1 MRSSVRKIIEIKNN
15 PGDPALRELLERV
28 GRGEERIAVG
38 GLEGAAR
45 AFVIALLFR
54 HLHRPLIVIAP
65 TEKDAEACVRD
76 LSLFLGED
84 QAFLLPPWDL
94 LTTDMFAFQRETEL
108 ARLEIFHRLAYGGP
122 AVVVIPIRALM
133 QKVIPREILEG
144 YVGLVS
150 VGDSRER
157 DAFVRS
163 LTEGGYGRVTLVEG
177 KGEFSVRGNVIDL
190 FPPPAD
196 HPYRL
201 EFFGDELESIRSFD
215 EATQRS
221 LNELAEFRLFPAREV
236 ILTPARREC
245 AVRNIRRRSNELE
258 LPRAVKD
265 KLAEMIATG
274 LGSAVNPLFHSLF
287 YDRDRQAVGTDLKSI
302 PTGGNGDRFQICPH
316 DDPGDQGLG
325 TLFDYL
331 PAGGLLIL
339 DDPLAIAP
347 VQEKIE
353 NDLDRFILKAH
364 DGERFH
370 LEKEAAYL
378 TSAEVSGRLQQMR
391 QLHLAGLSLGTGDDD
406 RHLIRF
412 YLERDIALG
421 EAIRTEAEEAG
432 LLQPLVEKIRGWLGE
447 GKRVVFVCG
456 GQECMQR
463 TGQLLARYDLPV
475 RKEAGKWGEWGQVL
489 RFAPGDRFE
498 ICPQGQNAR
507 PDPIKARPDP
517 ILLLREGRI
526 SGGFHLPGMNL
537 VVLSEEEIFG
547 KKVLRRRVRPA
558 REGYFLKSFGELG
571 EGDFVVH
578 AEHGIGRY
586 RGLQKLTAGGIE
598 NDFLLIAY
606 QENDRLY
613 LPVDRIDQIQ
623 RYIGP
628 DGFVPKVD
636 KLGGTSWETVK
647 ERVRKSVREVA
658 EELVAIYAAR
668 EVMNRDAFAA
678 PDRIYDEFC
687 ASFEFEETP
696 DQAKAIE
703 EIHLDMDGGKPMD
716 RLICGDAG
724 FGKTE
729 VAMRASLRAALD
741 GKQVAVLVPTTI
753 LAEQHHQTFSQ
764 RLKPYPIRVEV
775 LNRFRTKAEQREIL
789 DGLAR
794 GTVDIVIGTHRLLQ
808 KDVTFRNLGL
818 VIIDEE
824 QRFGVSHKEKLK
836 KLRTLVDV
844 LTLTATPI
852 PRTLHL
858 SLVGIRDLSIINT
871 APEDRLPV
879 KTHVLEFNEE
889 VIADAIR
896 HELARNGQV
905 FFLHDR
911 VRSIFTM
918 ARLVQKLVPEA
929 QVGVVH
935 GRMKPTEIEGA
946 MARFVRREDNVL
958 VCTSI
963 IGSGLDIPTANTI
976 IINRADRFG
985 LAQLYQIRGRVGRSK
1000 EEASAYLLVPKG
1012 AMLSRDA
1019 QKRLQV
1025 IMDFTEPGSGFRIAS
1040 NDLEIR
1046 GAGSLLGISQSGHVS
1061 AVGYELYT
1069 ELMDKAIR
1077 EIKGEPAP
1085 EEEVRPEIHLGI
1097 PAFIPES
1104 YMADEHRRLVTYKR
1118 VSLAST
1124 DEELDGIRDELL
1136 DCYGLVP
1143 LEVENLLAVIGIRN
1157 LLKSLKGRKMG
1168 YDGKAMSVFLQE
1180 KSPVDPVRIM
1190 EMYRRKVRGV
1200 QLSPDLKLTIPMP
1213 GLEGSAVLAR
1223 ARELLQELRG

>member
-1 MRSSVRKIIEIKNN
+1 MRKIVEIMKK
-15 PGDPALRELLERV
+15 PGDPALRELLERIA
-28 GRGEERIAVG
+28 RGEDRIAVG

-45 AFVIALLFR
+45 AFLPALLFR
-54 HLHRPLIVIAP
+54 HLHRPLIVIVP
-65 TEKDAEACVRD
+65 TEKEAGVSFRD
-76 LSLFLGED
+76 LSFFLGDE
-84 QAFLLPPWDL
+84 QTFLYPSWDL

-108 ARLEIFHRLAYGGP
+108 ARLEVLHRLVYGEP
-122 AVVVIPIRALM
+122 AVVVISARALV
-133 QKVIPREILEG
+133 QKVTPREVLEG
-144 YVGLVS
+144 YVEWIS

-157 DAFVRS
+157 DELARK
-163 LTEGGYGRVTLVEG
+163 LIEGGYGRVTLVEG
-177 KGEFSVRGNVIDL
+177 RGEFSVRGNVVDL
-190 FPPPAD
+190 FPPMSR
-196 HPYRL
+196 HPLRL
-201 EFFGDELESIRSFD
+201 EFFGDELESIREFD
-215 EATQRS
+215 EGSQRS
-221 LNELAEFRLFPAREV
+221 INELAEFMLFPAREV
-236 ILTPARREC
+236 ILTAERRKR
-245 AVRNIRRRSNELE
+245 AVRNIRSRSNQLE
-258 LPRAVKD
+258 LPRGTKE

-274 LGSAVNPLFHSLF
+274 LGSSVNPLFHPLF
-287 YDRDRQAVGTDLKSI
+287 YDAA
-302 PTGGNGDRFQICPH
+302 GD
-316 DDPGDQGLG
+316 DDAGARGMD

-331 PAGGLLIL
+331 PTAGLLIL
-339 DDPLAIAP
+339 DDPPAIG
-347 VQEKIE
+347 QELEKTE
-353 NDLDRFILKAH
+353 NDLDRFLLKAR
-364 DGERFH
+364 DAERFH
-370 LEKEAAYL
+370 LEKESAYL
-378 TSAEVSGRLQQMR
+378 SAGEVPGLWREKR
-391 QLHLAGLSLGTGDDD
+391 QIHLETLTLGAGDDASQPV
-406 RHLIRF
+406 RF
-412 YLERDIALG
+412 HQERAIAADG
-421 EAIRTEAEEAG
+421 AVPAAAEEDG
-432 LLQPLVEKIRGWLGE
+432 LLRPLAERIRGWIGE
-447 GKRVVFVCG
+447 GSRVTFVCG
-456 GQECMQR
+456 GQECIQR
-463 TGQLLARYDLPV
+463 MGHLLAQYDLPA
-475 RKEAGKWGEWGQVL
+475 RKAAG
-489 RFAPGDRFE
+489 A
-498 ICPQGQNAR
+498 
-507 PDPIKARPDP
+507 
-517 ILLLREGRI
+517 LLDGIDEEGAAAGLYLREGRI
-526 SGGFHLPGMNL
+526 SGGFHLPGLNL
-537 VVLSEEEIFG
+537 VLLSEEEIFG
-547 KKVLRRRVRPA
+547 KKVLRRRVRPV
-558 REGYFLKSFGELG
+558 REGYFLKSFGELA

-578 AEHGIGRY
+578 TEHGIGRY
-586 RGLQKLTAGGIE
+586 QGLQKLTVGGIV
-598 NDFLLIAY
+598 NDFLLIGY
-606 QENDRLY
+606 QDQDRLY
-613 LPVDRIDQIQ
+613 LPVDRLDQIQ

-628 DGFVPKVD
+628 DGFAPKID

-647 ERVRKSVREVA
+647 ERVMKSVREMA
-658 EELVAIYAAR
+658 EELVSIYAAR
-668 EVMNRDAFAA
+668 EVMGREAFSA
-678 PDRIYDEFC
+678 PDRIYEEFC

-703 EIHLDMDGGKPMD
+703 EIHLDMSGGKPMD

-741 GKQVAVLVPTTI
+741 GKQVALLVPTTI
-753 LAEQHHQTFSQ
+753 LAEQHHQTFSR

-775 LNRFRTKAEQREIL
+775 LNRFRTKAEQKEIL
-789 DGLAR
+789 EGLER

-808 KDVTFRNLGL
+808 KDVAFRNLGL

-871 APEDRLPV
+871 APENRLPV

-896 HELARNGQV
+896 QELARNGQV

-935 GRMKPTEIEGA
+935 GQMTPKEIEGA

-958 VCTSI
+958 VSTTI

-1000 EEASAYLLVPKG
+1000 EEAFAYLLVPKG

-1046 GAGSLLGISQSGHVS
+1046 GAGNLLGASQSGHVS

-1069 ELMDKAIR
+1069 ELMEKAIR
-1077 EIKGEPAP
+1077 EIKGEPA
-1085 EEEVRPEIHLGI
+1085 EEEEIKPEIHLGV
-1097 PAFIPES
+1097 PAFIPET
-1104 YMADEHRRLVTYKR
+1104 YMADEHQRLVTYKK
-1118 VSLAST
+1118 VSLAAT
-1124 DEELDGIRDELL
+1124 DEELAEIRAELL

-1143 LEVENLLAVIGIRN
+1143 REVENLLAVIGIRN
-1157 LLKSLKGRKMG
+1157 LLKTLKGKKMG

-1180 KSPVDPVRIM
+1180 KSPVDPGRII
-1190 EMYRRKVRGV
+1190 ELYRRKVRGV
-1200 QLSPDLKLTIPMP
+1200 QLTPDLKLTIPMP
-1213 GLEGSAVLAR
+1213 DLTGTEILNR
-1223 ARELLQELRG
+1223 ARELLRELR

>member
-1 MRSSVRKIIEIKNN
+1 MGPSVRKIVEIKNN
-15 PGDPALRELLERV
+15 PGDPALRELLERL

-45 AFVIALLFR
+45 AFVIAFLFR
-54 HLHRPLIVIAP
+54 HLNRPLIVVAP
-65 TEKDAEACVRD
+65 TEKDAEVCVRD

-84 QAFLLPPWDL
+84 QAFLMPPWDL

-108 ARLEIFHRLAYGGP
+108 ARLEVFHRLAYGGP
-122 AVVVIPIRALM
+122 AVVVIPIHALM

-144 YVGLVS
+144 YVGWVS
-150 VGDSRER
+150 VGDCHER
-157 DAFVRS
+157 DAFVRR

-190 FPPPAD
+190 FPPSAD

-221 LNELAEFRLFPAREV
+221 LTELAEFRLFPAREV
-236 ILTPARREC
+236 ILTPSRRER

-287 YDRDRQAVGTDLKSI
+287 YDAAGS
-302 PTGGNGDRFQICPH
+302 

-331 PAGGLLIL
+331 PASGLLVL
-339 DDPLAIAP
+339 DDPLAVALE
-347 VQEKIE
+347 QERIE

-364 DGERFH
+364 DAERFH

-378 TSAEVSGRLQQMR
+378 TSAEVSGRLQEMR
-391 QLHLAGLSLGTGDDD
+391 QLHLAGLSLGTDDD
-406 RHLIRF
+406 RRLIRF

-432 LLQPLVEKIRGWLGE
+432 LLMPLVEKIRGWLGE

-475 RKEAGKWGEWGQVL
+475 RKTAGPFLEGLEADGL
-489 RFAPGDRFE
+489 PGT
-498 ICPQGQNAR
+498 
-507 PDPIKARPDP
+507 
-517 ILLLREGRI
+517 LLLREGRI

-578 AEHGIGRY
+578 TEHGIGRY

-598 NDFLLIAY
+598 NDFLLIEY

-613 LPVDRIDQIQ
+613 LPVERIDQIQ

-647 ERVRKSVREVA
+647 ERVKKSVREVA
-658 EELVAIYAAR
+658 EELVSIYAAR
-668 EVMNRDAFAA
+668 EVMARDAFAA

-703 EIHLDMDGGKPMD
+703 EIHLDMNGGKPMD

-753 LAEQHHQTFSQ
+753 LAEQHHQTFSR

-775 LNRFRTKAEQREIL
+775 LNRFRTKAEQKEIL

-858 SLVGIRDLSIINT
+858 SLIGIRDLSIINT

-896 HELARNGQV
+896 RELARNGQV

-929 QVGVVH
+929 KVGVVH
-935 GRMKPTEIEGA
+935 GRMKPAEIEGA

-958 VCTSI
+958 VCTTI

-1046 GAGSLLGISQSGHVS
+1046 GAGNLLGISQSGHVS

-1097 PAFIPES
+1097 PAFIPEA
-1104 YMADEHRRLVTYKR
+1104 YMTDEHRRLVTYKR

-1124 DEELDGIRDELL
+1124 DEELCGIREELL

-1143 LEVENLLAVIGIRN
+1143 IEVENLLAVIGIRN
-1157 LLKSLKGRKMG
+1157 LLKTLKGKKMG
-1168 YDGKAMSVFLQE
+1168 YDGRAMSVFLQE
-1180 KSPVDPVRIM
+1180 RSPVDPVRII

-1200 QLSPDLKLTIPMP
+1200 QLSPDFKLTIPMP
-1213 GLEGSAVLAR
+1213 GLAGSAILTR

>member
-1 MRSSVRKIIEIKNN
+1 MTLLRKIVEIKNN
-15 PGDPALRELLERV
+15 SGDPALRELLERL

-54 HLHRPLIVIAP
+54 HLRRPLIVIAP
-65 TEKDAEACVRD
+65 TEKDADACVRD
-76 LSLFLGED
+76 LSLFLGGE

-108 ARLEIFHRLAYGGP
+108 ARLEVFHRLTYGGP
-122 AVVVIPIRALM
+122 AVVVVPIHALM
-133 QKVIPREILEG
+133 QKVIPREILED
-144 YVGLVS
+144 YVELVS

-157 DAFVRS
+157 DMFVQR

-190 FPPPAD
+190 FSPPAD

-221 LNELAEFRLFPAREV
+221 LTELAEFRLFPAREV
-236 ILTPARREC
+236 ILTPARRER

-287 YDRDRQAVGTDLKSI
+287 YDAA
-302 PTGGNGDRFQICPH
+302 GN
-316 DDPGDQGLG
+316 DDPEDQGLG

-331 PAGGLLIL
+331 PAGGLLVL
-339 DDPLAIAP
+339 DDPLAVALA
-347 VQEKIE
+347 QEKIE

-370 LEKEAAYL
+370 LEREAAYL
-378 TSAEVSGRLQQMR
+378 TSTEVSGRLQEMR
-391 QLHLAGLSLGTGDDD
+391 QLHLAGLSLGSGDDD
-406 RHLIRF
+406 RRPIRF

-421 EAIRTEAEEAG
+421 EAVRTEAEEAG
-432 LLQPLVEKIRGWLGE
+432 LLMPLVEKIRGWLGE

-463 TGQLLARYDLPV
+463 TGQLLARYDLPI
-475 RKEAGKWGEWGQVL
+475 RKEAGPFLEGVETDGL
-489 RFAPGDRFE
+489 PG
-498 ICPQGQNAR
+498 A
-507 PDPIKARPDP
+507 
-517 ILLLREGRI
+517 LLLREGRI

-578 AEHGIGRY
+578 TDHGIGRY

-636 KLGGTSWETVK
+636 KLGGSSWETVK
-647 ERVRKSVREVA
+647 ERVKKSVREVA
-658 EELVAIYAAR
+658 EELVSIYAAR
-668 EVMNRDAFAA
+668 EVMERAAFAA
-678 PDRIYDEFC
+678 PDRTYDEFC

-753 LAEQHHQTFSQ
+753 LAEQHHQTFTR

-775 LNRFRTKAEQREIL
+775 LNRFRTKAEQKEIL

-896 HELARNGQV
+896 RELARNGQA

-1046 GAGSLLGISQSGHVS
+1046 GAGNLLGISQSGHVS

-1077 EIKGEPAP
+1077 EIKGEAAP

-1097 PAFIPES
+1097 PAFIPEA

-1118 VSLAST
+1118 VSLSST
-1124 DEELDGIRDELL
+1124 DEELGGIRDELL

-1143 LEVENLLAVIGIRN
+1143 VEVENLLAVIGIRN
-1157 LLKSLKGRKMG
+1157 LLKTLKGKKMG
-1168 YDGKAMSVFLQE
+1168 YDGRAMSVFLQE
-1180 KSPVDPVRIM
+1180 KSPVDPVRII
-1190 EMYRRKVRGV
+1190 EIYRRKVRGV

-1213 GLEGSAVLAR
+1213 GLTGAAVLTR

>member
-1 MRSSVRKIIEIKNN
+1 MRKIVESKKS
-15 PGDPALRELLERV
+15 PTDPALRELLERL
-28 GRGEERIAVG
+28 GHGEGRIAVE

-45 AFVIALLFR
+45 AFVMALLFR
-54 HLHRPLIVIAP
+54 QLRRPLIVISP
-65 TEKDAEACVRD
+65 TEKEAESCVRD

-94 LTTDMFAFQRETEL
+94 LTTDMFAFQREAEL
-108 ARLEIFHRLAYGGP
+108 ARLEVFHRLAYGSP
-122 AVVVIPIRALM
+122 AVLVIPIHALM

-144 YVGLVS
+144 YVEWVS

-157 DAFVRS
+157 DAFVQR

-221 LNELAEFRLFPAREV
+221 LTELAEFRLFPAREV
-236 ILTPARREC
+236 ILTPSRRER

-287 YDRDRQAVGTDLKSI
+287 YDAALPLSSPSDLI
-302 PTGGNGDRFQICPH
+302 GDS
-316 DDPGDQGLG
+316 GDQGLG

-331 PAGGLLIL
+331 PAGGLLLL
-339 DDPLAIAP
+339 DDPLAIASA
-347 VQEKIE
+347 QERIE
-353 NDLDRFILKAH
+353 NDLNRFILKAH

-370 LEKEAAYL
+370 LEKETAYL
-378 TSAEVSGRLQQMR
+378 TSAEVSGRLQEMR
-391 QLHLAGLSLGTGDDD
+391 QLHLMGLSLETLPLSSPSPFPLSGDTLPQDVPVIGD
-406 RHLIRF
+406 GHPIRF
-412 YLERDIALG
+412 YLEHDTALG

-432 LLQPLVEKIRGWLGE
+432 LLLPLVEKIRRWLEE

-475 RKEAGKWGEWGQVL
+475 RKEVRPFLEGLETDGQ
-489 RFAPGDRFE
+489 PGV
-498 ICPQGQNAR
+498 
-507 PDPIKARPDP
+507 
-517 ILLLREGRI
+517 LLLREGRI

-578 AEHGIGRY
+578 TEHGIGRY
-586 RGLQKLTAGGIE
+586 QGLQKLTVGGIE

-636 KLGGTSWETVK
+636 KLGGTSWEAIK
-647 ERVRKSVREVA
+647 ERVKKSVREVA
-658 EELVAIYAAR
+658 EELVSIYAAR
-668 EVMNRDAFAA
+668 EVMNRQAFAA

-703 EIHLDMDGGKPMD
+703 DIHLDMDGGKPMD

-753 LAEQHHQTFSQ
+753 LAEQHHQTFSR

-775 LNRFRTKAEQREIL
+775 LNRFRTKAEQREII
-789 DGLAR
+789 DGLDR

-871 APEDRLPV
+871 APENRLPV

-896 HELARNGQV
+896 QELARNGQA

-929 QVGVVH
+929 KVGVVH
-935 GRMKPTEIEGA
+935 GQMKPAEIEGA

-958 VCTSI
+958 VCTTI

-1046 GAGSLLGISQSGHVS
+1046 GAGSMLGISQSGHVS
-1061 AVGYELYT
+1061 AGGYELYT

-1097 PAFIPES
+1097 PAFIPEA
-1104 YMADEHRRLVTYKR
+1104 YMADEHRRLTTYKR
-1118 VSLAST
+1118 VSLTST
-1124 DEELDGIRDELL
+1124 DEELCGIREELL

-1143 LEVENLLAVIGIRN
+1143 VEVENLLAVIGIRN
-1157 LLKSLKGRKMG
+1157 LLKTLKGKKMG
-1168 YDGKAMSVFLQE
+1168 YDGKVMSVFLQE

-1190 EMYRRKVRGV
+1190 EMYRGKVRGV

-1213 GLEGSAVLAR
+1213 GLTGSEILTR
-1223 ARELLQELRG
+1223 ARELLQELSAKC